1 MVENYFK
8 LRGKASKK
16 AIRASKPFGTQ
27 GTLRHWIA
35 WYTKTFG
42 RPKNI

>member
-8 LRGKASKK
+8 LRGKVSQK
-16 AIRASKPFGTQ
+16 AFCANKPFEPR
-27 GTLRHWIA
+27 TLRHWIA